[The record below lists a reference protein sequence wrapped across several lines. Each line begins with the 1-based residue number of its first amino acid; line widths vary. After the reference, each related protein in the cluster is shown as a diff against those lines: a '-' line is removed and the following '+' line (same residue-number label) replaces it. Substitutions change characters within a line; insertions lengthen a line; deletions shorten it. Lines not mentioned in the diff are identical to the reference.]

1 MVVVNFLSIFHSG
14 ARRQFADKVGSER
27 GEQYTGKVVSDSRQW
42 VILLFVISA
51 EV

>member
-14 ARRQFADKVGSER
+14 ARRQFADKVGSEG
-27 GEQYTGKVVSDSRQW
+27 GEEYTGKVVSDSRKW